1 MLGRTMFDIIW
12 VNFAKNQ
19 EEKPGKS
26 LPRILASHWRKHR
39 QNKKILFPRKHSF
52 ELWLKSTNYT
62 GRKDERKNEIKGKL
76 TFWFVKTK
84 PK

>member
-1 MLGRTMFDIIW
+1 MCFEISEKIEQEMRSTILIKVRKRKFVFMLGRTMFDIIW

-52 ELWLKSTNYT
+52 EL
-62 GRKDERKNEIKGKL
+62 
-76 TFWFVKTK
+76 
-84 PK
+84 